1 MTSRNL
7 VDQQF
12 LFTEQ
17 RQIRPKIDTLESC
30 GLFHVT
36 NTSDDSM
43 LSALGDKELLTW
55 GTIDEEQVNLEESDH
70 RDVRLFYKFG
80 YIRNLIYGEVYWLA
94 GTVLGNRYLEMPFLD
109 CEVEGAEARATG
121 FMNHEGTT
129 VSGVGMIKKIA
140 YRQGPGERSE
150 VVVIYVKHQVDSY
163 TAFGDKNLWV
173 KYNIVQGSFPDVLE
187 KLLEWVTVSSKNTAM
202 TGASRLT
209 FSKLRAAIIGKD
221 A

>member
-1 MTSRNL
+1 LIFDPSCRKEMTSRNL

-80 YIRNLIYGEVYWLA
+80 YIRNLIYGKVYWLA

-129 VSGVGMIKKIA
+129 
-140 YRQGPGERSE
+140 
-150 VVVIYVKHQVDSY
+150 
-163 TAFGDKNLWV
+163 AFGDKNLWV
-173 KYNIVQGSFPDVLE
+173 KYNIVQGSFPDRFGETLRVGQRSAFGGILAGWAR
-187 KLLEWVTVSSKNTAM
+187 KDRCLFAQVTVSSKNTAM